1 MLNFLGLSL
10 MIGFI
15 ALTLRVSRQAE
26 PVREVEEAEVEEE
39 ENASDDWVQ
48 FRVESRRETK
58 ESPSLP
64 VGLKRIGQNDALF

>member
-15 ALTLRVSRQAE
+15 ALILRVSRQAE
-26 PVREVEEAEVEEE
+26 PVREVEEVEE

-48 FRVESRRETK
+48 FRVESEDWK
-58 ESPSLP
+58 P
-64 VGLKRIGQNDALF
+64 VELKRI

>member
-15 ALTLRVSRQAE
+15 ALILRVSRQVE
-26 PVREVEEAEVEEE
+26 PVREVEEVEEE

-48 FRVESRRETK
+48 FRVESVEW
-58 ESPSLP
+58 EP
-64 VGLKRIGQNDALF
+64 VGLKRI